1 MKKIGLIALIVVL
14 ALGIIGVGYAAW
26 SQTLT
31 ATGTVNSGTFKA
43 DFTTAVTDDLGTAYG
58 TGVVDPKIAGTY
70 NGTTWSVAT
79 SSTQDVGWTTA
90 PQISSSIVSG
100 PVDTLAVT
108 INNAYP
114 GYYSTTYFVIKN
126 NGSVPLNLTVPAT
139 GAGSL
144 TVTTTSTGAASNNV
158 KATLLDASSGSLGT
172 AIVVA
177 PNATTYGYLTI
188 GVGTE
193 AGAGTEPPVTGAAY
207 TVTFT
212 VTANQNTN

>member
-1 MKKIGLIALIVVL
+1 
-14 ALGIIGVGYAAW
+14 
-26 SQTLT
+26 
-31 ATGTVNSGTFKA
+31 
-43 DFTTAVTDDLGTAYG
+43 
-58 TGVVDPKIAGTY
+58 
-70 NGTTWSVAT
+70 
-79 SSTQDVGWTTA
+79 
-90 PQISSSIVSG
+90 VSG

-158 KATLLDASSGSLGT
+158 KATLLDASSGSFGT

>member
-90 PQISSSIVSG
+90 PQISG
-100 PVDTLAVT
+100 L
-108 INNAYP
+108 
-114 GYYSTTYFVIKN
+114 
-126 NGSVPLNLTVPAT
+126 LLH
-139 GAGSL
+139 
-144 TVTTTSTGAASNNV
+144 NV
-158 KATLLDASSGSLGT
+158 LR
-172 AIVVA
+172 
-177 PNATTYGYLTI
+177 N
-188 GVGTE
+188 
-193 AGAGTEPPVTGAAY
+193 
-207 TVTFT
+207 
-212 VTANQNTN
+212 